1 MTSCWIKATYKVDS
15 ECILH
20 KEITIC
26 QPQLKSLSPYFYN
39 HAPWSWISGLMLVA
53 LCPGYIFREKFPS
66 LWDPCGMITSVFTL
80 GHCLRREPLELH
92 YQNLCAFKK
101 ASGGLRCSAIHSFV
115 RNGFTCH
122 ISFFYAHWAE
132 LNITWISFREDL
144 LVLLQ
149 FTVVFWHQNNQN
161 QCNKCCE
168 ML

>member
-1 MTSCWIKATYKVDS
+1 MELNQWFNAGCSV
-15 ECILH
+15 
-20 KEITIC
+20 
-26 QPQLKSLSPYFYN
+26 
-39 HAPWSWISGLMLVA
+39 VA

-66 LWDPCGMITSVFTL
+66 LWDPCGMIISVFTL

-132 LNITWISFREDL
+132 LNITCISFREDL